1 MSPTRKTTT
10 DDPAARIAEL
20 RAILHQANAAYYQD
34 AAPTIPDSEYDTL
47 LAELAKLEDQHP
59 EHDDPNSP
67 TKRVGGEP
75 IEGFETKPHA
85 LPMLSIDN
93 TYNEDELAEWHAR
106 VLKALKIDPD
116 DAASGLFRAEAPTFV
131 CDPKIDGV
139 AISLR
144 YKQGT
149 LVQALTRGNG
159 EEGDE
164 VSHAVRTIRALPL
177 QLDAG
182 GVHGVPEVLEV
193 RGEVFIPNSV
203 FAAINA
209 QREADGD
216 ELFMNPRNTC
226 AGTLKQ
232 LDPKVAA
239 SRDLRFI
246 AHGRGVV
253 SDASF
258 ATGHGEFAER
268 LADLGFPTSPHSTRG
283 GSLDEILAAVRAF
296 AETRLMLDYATD
308 GMVVRVD
315 SFDQQAQLG
324 TTSMSPRWI
333 IAYKYPAERQRTVLD
348 AVDWQVGKTGKIT
361 PRAVMQPV
369 LIAGTTVRHAT
380 LHNFGR
386 VRDLPTDRVGE
397 RTDLRVGDTVI
408 VEKAGEIIP
417 QVVQV
422 VIGERAGNAEP
433 IVAPAEC
440 PVCGG
445 PVEVEP
451 EEAAD
456 DATLETA
463 RRCINP
469 ECPAQVREKLVWFVG
484 RKQMDIDGLGE
495 QTIDVI
501 RATEDIP
508 LRQFADIFALGEH
521 KERLTELDRMGEKK
535 VENLL
540 VGIEAAKSRGMA
552 RVLAG
557 MGIRHV
563 GATTARQLARA
574 FPSVDALLAADA
586 WQLMPMAVNRMSQ
599 VRRTE
604 LTGSA
609 EPIADAV
616 ETGLG
621 EGTADVVYAYLHSDA
636 ARQAFADLAA
646 AGVDLTSQD
655 YVKPGAPG
663 EARSPVSGKKIVITG
678 TLETTDRT
686 ALTER
691 LESLGAKVSGSV
703 SKNTDVLIAGAKAGS
718 KLAKAEA
725 LGVEVWDEARLIAE
739 LGDV

>member
-1 MSPTRKTTT
+1 MSPKDKSTPT
-10 DDPAARIAEL
+10 DPAARIAQL
-20 RAILHQANAAYYQD
+20 RDVLHRANTAYYRD
-34 AAPTIPDSEYDTL
+34 AAPTLPDREYDTL
-47 LAELAKLEDQHP
+47 LAELAQLEAEHP

-67 TKRVGGEP
+67 TRRVGGDP
-75 IEGFETKPHA
+75 IEGFETRPHA
-85 LPMLSIDN
+85 QPMLSIDN

-106 VLKALKIDPD
+106 VLKSLDIEPGADASALF
-116 DAASGLFRAEAPTFV
+116 AAEPPTFV
-131 CDPKIDGV
+131 CDPKVDGV

-144 YKQGT
+144 YERGV

-177 QLDAG
+177 RLEAG
-182 GVHGVPEVLEV
+182 DVPEVLEV
-193 RGEVFIPNSV
+193 RGEVYIPNSV
-203 FAAINA
+203 FAQINA
-209 QREADGD
+209 QRAADGED
-216 ELFMNPRNTC
+216 LFMNPRNTC

-239 SRDLRFI
+239 ARDLRFV

-253 SDASF
+253 SDDHF
-258 ATGHGEFAER
+258 ATTHGAFVGR
-268 LADLGFPTSPHSTRG
+268 LAALGFPTSPHSTGAR
-283 GSLDEILAAVRAF
+283 SLEEIFAAVRAF
-296 AETRLMLDYATD
+296 SETRLTLDYATD

-315 SFDQQAQLG
+315 SFAQQAQLG
-324 TTSMSPRWI
+324 STSKSPRWI
-333 IAYKYPAERQRTVLD
+333 IAYKYPAERKSTVLD

-386 VRDLPTDRVGE
+386 VRDLPTDRGGE
-397 RTDLRVGDTVI
+397 RTDLRVGDTVV

-417 QVVQV
+417 QVVEV
-422 VIGERAGNAEP
+422 VLRDRPADAKP
-433 IVAPAEC
+433 ITPPSAC

-445 PVEVEP
+445 PVEIEP
-451 EEAAD
+451 EDAKD
-456 DATLETA
+456 DPALETA

-495 QTIDVI
+495 QTIDII
-501 RATEDIP
+501 RATDDVP
-508 LRQFADIFALGEH
+508 LRHFADIFALHAH
-521 KERLTELDRMGEKK
+521 KDRLVEFERMGEKK

-540 VGIEAAKSRGMA
+540 AGIEVAKSRGMA

-563 GATTARQLARA
+563 GSTTARQLARA
-574 FPSVDALLAADA
+574 FPSVDALLAAEL

-599 VRRTE
+599 IRRQE
-604 LTGSA
+604 LTGST
-609 EPIADAV
+609 EPIEHAV

-621 EGTADVVYAYLHSDA
+621 EGTAEVVHAYLHSA
-636 ARQAFADLAA
+636 AAQQAFADLAA
-646 AGVDLTSQD
+646 AGVDLSSKD
-655 YVKPGAPG
+655 YAEPG
-663 EARSPVSGKKIVITG
+663 EAASAGSPLAGKRVVLTG
-678 TLETTDRT
+678 TMESADRT

-691 LESLGAKVSGSV
+691 LEALGAKVSGSV
-703 SKNTDVLIAGAKAGS
+703 SKNTDLLIAGAKAGS
-718 KLAKAEA
+718 KLAKAQS
-725 LGVEVWDEARLIAE
+725 LGVEVWDEDRLLAE
-739 LGDV
+739 LRSAGGD